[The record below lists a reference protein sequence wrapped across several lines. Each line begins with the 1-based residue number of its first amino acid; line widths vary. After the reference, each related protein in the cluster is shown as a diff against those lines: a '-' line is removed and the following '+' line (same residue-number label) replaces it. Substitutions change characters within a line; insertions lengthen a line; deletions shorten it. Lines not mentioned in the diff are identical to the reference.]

1 MLSLKN
7 IQRMLLDALINNKN
21 TPLVVSYFNT
31 WEHLS
36 TYFVYEKRS
45 EEDKFNQFCIETV
58 VALELRIL
66 AFLYIE
72 GDQIVYYDNRWE
84 EVVSGDYYRA
94 KGISNFFDPD
104 IYSWFAQLLDIQT
117 LSNICGSISEQIINK
132 NHINMSNND
141 WLPYQSVFMTQ
152 KITDT
157 ENSYKLPMDLIN
169 SILVNEDP
177 DGSKTRAVVSEVGKT
192 GQSSLMDTYDIL
204 FYQLN
209 SILIAANTPLSYL
222 YCKLAFLLTIDR
234 ELLQYNIWIHVPV
247 YLMPKDE
254 LTYPNC
260 EKELSIMHTLEFP
273 SNVSE
278 NLILLDWILFRMEQY
293 IKAAELRMIKGY
305 DENVVISVCGSFY
318 DYLIAN
324 KPKTPVPDGLNAGEA
339 NQIVEVLRFFIDMKC
354 CEHSFLPLD
363 LYKCICASKTV
374 AKLKFDK
381 VI

>member
-1 MLSLKN
+1 MLSLEN
-7 IQRMLLDALINNKN
+7 IHKMLLDTLITNKN

-31 WEHLS
+31 WQHLS
-36 TYFVYEKRS
+36 TYFVIEKKS
-45 EEDKFNQFCIETV
+45 EEDKFNQFCIETA

-72 GDQIVYYDNRWE
+72 GNQIVYDYNRWE

-104 IYSWFAQLLDIQT
+104 IYSWIVQLLDIRT
-117 LSNICGSISEQIINK
+117 LSNICGSISEQIIKK
-132 NHINMSNND
+132 NNINMRKSN
-141 WLPYQSVFMTQ
+141 WIPYQSVFMVQ
-152 KITDT
+152 KITDA
-157 ENSYKLPMDLIN
+157 ENSYKLPIDFSS
-169 SILVNEDP
+169 SILVNEDS
-177 DGSKTRAVVSEVGKT
+177 DGSKTRAVVSEVGTT
-192 GQSSLMDTYDIL
+192 GLSCLLDPYDIL
-204 FYQLN
+204 FFQLN
-209 SILIAANTPLSYL
+209 SILVAANAPLSYL

-247 YLMPKDE
+247 YLMPENE
-254 LTYPNC
+254 LTYLNC
-260 EKELSIMHTLEFP
+260 EKELSIMDTPEFP

-278 NLILLDWILFRMEQY
+278 NLILMDWILFRMEQY

-305 DENVVISVCGSFY
+305 DEDVVISVCGAFY

-324 KPKTPVPDGLNAGEA
+324 KPKTPVPAGLNTGEA
-339 NQIVEVLRFFIDMKC
+339 DQIVEVLRFFIDMKC